1 MAEAVNALLEAHE
14 DKIRKVEE
22 VARWRIRKLLATLPA
37 KAPATARGDAKPSR
51 VAYLFAG
58 TYGDFVQSLP
68 TLRRLAAA
76 YPSADLVLCGG
87 GKYAREFSSE
97 IPRKLRLAGPR
108 EPWSWILSPAD
119 MLFTNAVGV
128 F

>member
-1 MAEAVNALLEAHE
+1 MADAMDALFLAHG

-37 KAPATARGDAKPSR
+37 KPPATARGVAKPAR

-58 TYGDFVQSLP
+58 TYGDFVQVLP

-76 YPSADLVLCGG
+76 YPSAWA
-87 GKYAREFSSE
+87 ARASRNLRMRSSSMSV
-97 IPRKLRLAGPR
+97 PP
-108 EPWSWILSPAD
+108 PAPP
-119 MLFTNAVGV
+119 AC
-128 F
+128 